1 VSIAYDSKGLG
12 EISMILASIA
22 AAALVVSVATGPA
35 FERNGSIINLSARE
49 KNAAVQPLVRSATEC
64 IARTVLGDPR
74 LQTHERVEN
83 LGDLIVAS
91 VPTCVTPVRAMIDAY
106 DHYFGNGTGEA
117 FFLGPYLDAL
127 PTIVNRWIDSP
138 SNRADA
144 PATGE

>member
-1 VSIAYDSKGLG
+1 MSIGYDSMGLG

-35 FERNGSIINLSARE
+35 FERNGSTINLSARE

-64 IARTVLGDPR
+64 IARTILGDPR
-74 LQTHERVEN
+74 LQTHERVKN

-91 VPTCVTPVRAMIDAY
+91 MPICVTPVRAMIDAY
-106 DHYFGNGTGEA
+106 DQYFGNGTGEA
-117 FFLGPYLDAL
+117 FFMGPYLDAL

-138 SNRADA
+138 TNRADA
-144 PATGE
+144 PTTAE

>member
-1 VSIAYDSKGLG
+1 
-12 EISMILASIA
+12 MILASIA

-74 LQTHERVEN
+74 LQAQERVEN

-91 VPTCVTPVRAMIDAY
+91 MPTCVTPVRAMIEAY
-106 DHYFGNGTGEA
+106 DQYFGNGTGEA
-117 FFLGPYLDAL
+117 FFMGPYLDAL
-127 PTIVNRWIDSP
+127 PTIVNRWIESP

>member
-127 PTIVNRWIDSP
+127 PMIVNRWIDSP